1 MRGVCGS
8 CRTALLVWAMIMAA
22 GGSPLTGKRPKY
34 RPQRY
39 FRRGPLELGSMVVG
53 FFGALPPPLFGPL
66 GGCDPIYVRDAA
78 SPATARALLD
88 GVPTC
93 SHVSLSPFGTLPRR
107 TGACPAC
114 SGALALGAVCPPVV
128 RLSGRQQLGK
138 GDGHEPFASWV
149 ERQAS
154 SPWDKAKIPIAKVFS
169 TWSPGARVDGGGVLR
184 SAAAAALRAL
194 GGRCDPIYVRDAASP
209 ATARVLLDG
218 VPTCS
223 HVSLGAVDTLPRSL
237 RGRGTPWRS
246 AQRDPPAASGASVR
260 RQPVGTR

>member
-1 MRGVCGS
+1 
-8 CRTALLVWAMIMAA
+8 
-22 GGSPLTGKRPKY
+22 
-34 RPQRY
+34 
-39 FRRGPLELGSMVVG
+39 MVVG

-78 SPATARALLD
+78 SPATARVLLD

-114 SGALALGAVCPPVV
+114 SGVLALGAVCPPVV

-154 SPWDKAKIPIAKVFS
+154 SPWDKAKIPIAKVFFDVV
-169 TWSPGARVDGGGVLR
+169 PLE
-184 SAAAAALRAL
+184 L
-194 GGRCDPIYVRDAASP
+194 GSMV
-209 ATARVLLDG
+209 V
-218 VPTCS
+218 VF
-223 HVSLGAVDTLPRSL
+223 
-237 RGRGTPWRS
+237 
-246 AQRDPPAASGASVR
+246 SGALPPPLFGRWGEV
-260 RQPVGTR
+260 